1 MRLIN
6 PSKQNLGK
14 ASKIIIANMVQKIK
28 FATKLDLFRPT
39 DESLKWFKGINH
51 GTDKFF
57 LQLDIV
63 KIYPSINDKL
73 VKHAIA
79 WAKSLGVDILPS
91 EEKAVLHCRESILLF
106 NSEKWEKTAI
116 PTSM

>member
-1 MRLIN
+1 
-6 PSKQNLGK
+6 
-14 ASKIIIANMVQKIK
+14 MVQKIK
-28 FATKLDLFRPT
+28 YATRLNLSRST
-39 DESLKWFKGINH
+39 DESLKWFKAIQH

-63 KIYPSINDKL
+63 NMYPSINDKL

-79 WAKSLGVDILPS
+79 WAKSLGVDILPA

-106 NSEKWEKTAI
+106 NSEKWEKATI
-116 PTSM
+116 PNSM